1 MKLDRVV
8 IITILLITQC
18 TKLCAQYSRFSLDL
32 NAGIPYTF
40 ASINGSIS
48 TYGSAGLR
56 YNVSKALSAQL
67 QFSLGTLRGEQTV
80 TGMSDPSE
88 QVSNYTNFSN
98 NFYAVSG
105 RAALN
110 LERVFKLRRI
120 LPRINPYLTGGV
132 GYMFP
137 DIVAKRVDGYERK
150 FSPSNGVKPYYMGS
164 VGLTL
169 KYYMSPALDFNIGAD
184 YYIGANAYLD
194 GLGFDKEPDSYIG
207 AFIGVAYKFAS
218 SKSRQH
224 VEWFNV
230 VVKERVRSR
239 ERKKKKHD
247 DTIPVIAEDKLEKPD
262 GVISEEPVKAD
273 TALAV
278 REVPPV
284 VEEPTRAVEK
294 EPVTPESQQKQPT
307 VTPPAKTEPAPAGD
321 KTPPTPAEAVKKEPA
336 KEVVKAEPAKETE
349 TSQSETIPALNTI
362 NGVVAP
368 PARYNVIVGAYAG
381 PKYAYIFRDKMRKKG
396 YQAAIFKSDI
406 NSKILRVCI
415 VTTESKAEAI
425 RELKKARKTV
435 DPGAW
440 IHIYKGTE

>member
-80 TGMSDPSE
+80 AGMSDPSE

-120 LPRINPYLTGGV
+120 MPRINPYLTGGV

-150 FSPSNGVKPYYMGS
+150 FSPSNGVKPFYMGS

-194 GLGFDKEPDSYIG
+194 GLGFDKEPDSYVG

-262 GVISEEPVKAD
+262 SVIAGEPVKAD

-278 REVPPV
+278 KEEPPV
-284 VEEPTRAVEK
+284 VDEPAPAVEK
-294 EPVTPESQQKQPT
+294 EPAVVKQPT
-307 VTPPAKTEPAPAGD
+307 TTTTPVKTEPAPAGD
-321 KTPPTPAEAVKKEPA
+321 KTPPVPAEAVKKEPA
-336 KEVVKAEPAKETE
+336 KETPVAQE
-349 TSQSETIPALNTI
+349 TSQNETIPALNTI